1 MPMRDL
7 LERRLRAAGVDPEDP
22 GDPREAFLRLHE
34 RYGQRA
40 TLLDRYALEA
50 AVRGTSVDELDSEVR
65 ARLAAEVIALHEP
78 GWEVIGGS
86 DRTRA
91 DPIEVVE
98 YDPDWPAR
106 FELWHGRLAGA
117 LGPIAAR
124 IEHVGSTAV
133 PGLAAKSVIDIQIS
147 VRAVA
152 DEPAYV
158 PAIERAGVA
167 FRARD
172 ARHRYFRPAGDRPR
186 DVQVHVCDAGSAWE
200 RTHLLF
206 RDYLRSAASARD
218 RYARLKRQLSA
229 RHRQDRIAYNEAKT
243 DFILDAM
250 ADAEAWAHRTGWS
263 VENA

>member
-1 MPMRDL
+1 MTVQEVL
-7 LERRLRAAGVDPEDP
+7 ALRLRSAGVDPTDP
-22 GDPREAFLRLHE
+22 GDPREAFLRLHDL
-34 RYGQRA
+34 YGQRA

-50 AVRGTSVDELDSEVR
+50 AVRGTSVDELDEEVR

-91 DPIEVVE
+91 DPIEVVD

-106 FELWHGRLAGA
+106 FEIWHARLARA
-117 LGPIAAR
+117 LGRFATR

-133 PGLAAKSVIDIQIS
+133 PGLAAKPVIDIQIS

-152 DEPAYV
+152 DEAAYV
-158 PAIERAGVA
+158 PAIKRAGVA
-167 FRARD
+167 FRSRD

-186 DVQVHVCDAGSAWE
+186 DVQVHVCEAGSAWE
-200 RTHLLF
+200 RAHLLF
-206 RDYLRSAASARD
+206 RDYLRSEAAARD
-218 RYARLKRQLSA
+218 AYARLKQELSA

-243 DFILDAM
+243 DFVLDGM
-250 ADAEAWAHRTGWS
+250 VDAEVWAHRTSWS
-263 VENA
+263 PERA